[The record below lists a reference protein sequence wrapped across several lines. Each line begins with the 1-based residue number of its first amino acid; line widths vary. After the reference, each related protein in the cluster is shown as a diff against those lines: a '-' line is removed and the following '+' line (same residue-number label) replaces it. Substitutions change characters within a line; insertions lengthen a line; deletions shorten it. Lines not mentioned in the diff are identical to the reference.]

1 MEITLTQKDIDKAK
15 IQNSES
21 GMLIDELAYS
31 AGQWTSEELYENNFH
46 YEPQEPY
53 QFNFESDLLAN
64 TKTEEDI
71 YKVIKALGMGMN
83 ANITTLAKKAKLQA
97 GAWIALNDPEQFATL
112 LETYTDYLKE
122 NGTDQEISKDYAKEL
137 QEARDSYQDD
147 SYREWLNG
155 DRSNYAGV
163 VYEIAKY
170 FTDARDGSYTKH
182 NADTKTEAFYTFELS
197 SKEDIEN
204 AKDSGYNK
212 RQLKAWILDSVRNS
226 GEARKQK
233 DKQESE
239 KRKDE
244 RERLTA
250 YKAEQ
255 NTKAEA
261 KRKVKL
267 LSMTLNK

>member
-1 MEITLTQKDIDKAK
+1 MEITLTQKDLEKAK

-31 AGQWTSEELYENNFH
+31 AGQWTSEQLYENNFD
-46 YEPQEPY
+46 YGPFEPY
-53 QFNFESDLLAN
+53 RFNYEADLLAN

-97 GAWIALNDPEQFATL
+97 GAWIALEQPEFFSTL
-112 LETYTDYLKE
+112 LEAYTDYLKE
-122 NGTDQEISKDYAKEL
+122 NGQDQEISVQYTKEL
-137 QEARDSYQDD
+137 EEARDSAQDD
-147 SYREWLNG
+147 LYREWLNG
-155 DRSNYAGV
+155 GQERDNNGV
-163 VYEIAKY
+163 VYEISKY
-170 FTDARDGSYTKH
+170 FTDARDGSYY
-182 NADTKTEAFYTFELS
+182 NAETNTEAFYTFELND
-197 SKEDIEN
+197 EDIQN

-233 DKQESE
+233 DKQERE
-239 KRKDE
+239 KRKAE

-261 KRKVKL
+261 ERKAKL
-267 LSMTLNK
+267 LAMTLNK